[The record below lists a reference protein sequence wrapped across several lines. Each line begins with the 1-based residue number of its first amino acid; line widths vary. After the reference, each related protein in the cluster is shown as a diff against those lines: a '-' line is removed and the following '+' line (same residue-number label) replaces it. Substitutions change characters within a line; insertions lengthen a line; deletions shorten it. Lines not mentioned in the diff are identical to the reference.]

1 MNKLIIEF
9 SHPDIMKP
17 KPWPV
22 AIDLE
27 TGRAISGLGNDDG
40 ALLIGFGVQGKQSV
54 DVWFESGQEFS
65 TDLIKGLVPTFSN
78 NGGFFEWGNPI
89 RDARVQE
96 PVTDPVFT
104 LSIALR
110 NAAMLTPN
118 DIAGALERL
127 ASDMRNRTAGDPH
140 EEIHKVPAST
150 TIAGN
155 VRDANGQQVGHWNI
169 KEVAR

>member
-1 MNKLIIEF
+1 MTGSKLIIEF

-40 ALLIGFGVQGKQSV
+40 ALLIGFGVKGAQSV
-54 DVWFESGQEFS
+54 DVWFESGQEIS

-96 PVTDPVFT
+96 PVTDTHFIIDIQMSNDAMQTAEDVAA
-104 LSIALR
+104 ALMDLAKILDAQSEESGR
-110 NAAMLTPN
+110 IN
-118 DIAGALERL
+118 DINGR
-127 ASDMRNRTAGDPH
+127 
-140 EEIHKVPAST
+140 KVGT
-150 TIAGN
+150 WEYK
-155 VRDANGQQVGHWNI
+155 QVT
-169 KEVAR
+169 R